1 MCEWVQSGS
10 LGKGSPRQML
20 GLLHRRKAG
29 AGKVWLSQPGQDQ
42 RIFNPEL
49 LCGRIGIVP
58 RLLPLHPAKLW
69 LVSSRCCAG
78 EEVGFP
84 PVIPP
89 VLLPPGASGA
99 GQAGGVIPWR
109 GLSPHLP
116 SCWAVARVHCETQPD
131 LSFSFFYLFLL
142 LTCTSNSRLWSW
154 LACGL
159 KKKFF

>member
-1 MCEWVQSGS
+1 
-10 LGKGSPRQML
+10 ML
-20 GLLHRRKAG
+20 GLLQRRKAG

-42 RIFNPEL
+42 HIFNPEL
-49 LCGRIGIVP
+49 LCGAIGIVP

-99 GQAGGVIPWR
+99 WAGWGTASVE
-109 GLSPHLP
+109 GTVSP
-116 SCWAVARVHCETQPD
+116 S
-131 LSFSFFYLFLL
+131 SFLL
-142 LTCTSNSRLWSW
+142 GSSSRPL
-154 LACGL
+154 
-159 KKKFF
+159 